1 MKWSDRK
8 FQLAVLILLTAIL
21 SAVVVLGILTEDEAV
36 DKAAYVNLQRVFAEH
51 PARTAAEKTLNQKA
65 AEYQQ
70 QLELEAESL
79 SGVQQKEILKKYQQQ
94 LQNLESELLASVT
107 EEVEAVIR
115 ETAAEK
121 KVKFVL
127 EEEQV
132 LYGGYNLTDDV
143 LAKLEAEWQN

>member
-1 MKWSDRK
+1 MNWSDRK
-8 FQLAVLILLTAIL
+8 FQFAVLILLTAIL
-21 SAVVVLGILTEDEAV
+21 TSVLMLGILKEDESV
-36 DKAAYVNLQRVFAEH
+36 DQAAYVNLQRVFAEH
-51 PARTAAEKTLNQKA
+51 PSRTAAEKTLNQKA

-79 SGVQQKEILKKYQQQ
+79 SGVQQKEILAKYQQQ
-94 LQNLESELLASVT
+94 LQNLESELLVSVT
-107 EEVEAVIR
+107 EEVEAIIK

-143 LAKLEAEWQN
+143 LAKLNEEW

>member
-70 QLELEAESL
+70 QLELEAEEL
-79 SGVQQKEILKKYQQQ
+79 SGAEQKELLLKYQQQ
-94 LQNLESELLASVT
+94 LKNLESELLASVT

>member
-121 KVKFVL
+121 KVNFVL